1 MSVRHAILGLL
12 AQRPRHG
19 YELRAAFEAVVGG
32 DANWEVKP
40 AQIYT
45 TLERLE
51 DAGLVKRT
59 SDLGE
64 GDEPS
69 RRVYA
74 VTSTGQQALREWFD
88 SGITPEHQRDEFFV
102 KLMIG
107 LACGEADP
115 ARLIQTQRA
124 HLFQEL
130 HSATALRDSFDRQH
144 AIAQILLLDKAIMHL
159 EADLR
164 WLDITE
170 MRLDEVRGQPLP
182 EPAMRRR
189 GRPQKGD
196 RGSTHPPPGEAE
208 TQPARTRQE
217 KKR

>member
-12 AQRPRHG
+12 AQKPRHG
-19 YELRAAFEAVVGG
+19 YQLRSAFEAVIGG

-51 DAGLVKRT
+51 EAGLVERS

-69 RRVYA
+69 RRIYA
-74 VTSTGQQALREWFD
+74 LTVSGHKALMEWFA
-88 SGITPEHQRDEFFV
+88 SGVTPEHQRDEFFV
-102 KLMIG
+102 KLMVG
-107 LACGEADP
+107 LVCGEADP

-124 HLFQEL
+124 HLYQEL
-130 HSATALRDSFDRQH
+130 HAVTNQRDGYNPKTEM
-144 AIAQILLLDKAIMHL
+144 AQILLLDKSIMHL

-170 MRLDEVRGQPLP
+170 QRLDEVKGQPLP
-182 EPAMRRR
+182 EPEIRRR
-189 GRPQKGD
+189 GRP
-196 RGSTHPPPGEAE
+196 
-208 TQPARTRQE
+208 
-217 KKR
+217 KKRENEGVV

>member
-32 DANWEVKP
+32 DENWAVKP

-51 DAGLVKRT
+51 EAGLVQCK

-64 GDEPS
+64 GEEPS
-69 RRVYA
+69 RRIYA
-74 VTSTGQQALREWFD
+74 ITAQGNQALREWFA
-88 SGITPEHQRDEFFV
+88 SGVTPDHQHDEFFV
-102 KLMIG
+102 KLMVG
-107 LACGEADP
+107 LVCGEADP
-115 ARLIQTQRA
+115 ARLIQTQRL
-124 HLFQEL
+124 HLYREL
-130 HSATALRDSFDRQH
+130 NAATNLRNGYNPQ
-144 AIAQILLLDKAIMHL
+144 AEMAQILLLEKSIMHL

-170 MRLDEVRGQPLP
+170 QRLEEVKRQPLP
-182 EPAMRRR
+182 EPEIRRR
-189 GRPQKGD
+189 GRPRKVENEFSND
-196 RGSTHPPPGEAE
+196 
-208 TQPARTRQE
+208 
-217 KKR
+217 

>member
-1 MSVRHAILGLL
+1 MSVRNAILGLL
-12 AQRPRHG
+12 AQKPRHG

-51 DAGLVKRT
+51 EAGLVERT

-64 GDEPS
+64 GDEPA

-74 VTSTGQQALREWFD
+74 VTGSGREALAEWFA
-88 SGITPEHQRDEFFV
+88 SGVTPEHQRDEFFV
-102 KLMIG
+102 KLMVG
-107 LACGEADP
+107 LVSSEADP
-115 ARLIQTQRA
+115 AHLIQTQRA
-124 HLFQEL
+124 HLFREL
-130 HSATALRDSFDRQH
+130 HAATAQRDGYDPKTEM
-144 AIAQILLLDKAIMHL
+144 AQILLLDKSIMHL

-170 MRLDEVRGQPLP
+170 QRLDEVKGQPLP
-182 EPAMRRR
+182 EPEMRRR
-189 GRPQKGD
+189 GRPRKDQAG
-196 RGSTHPPPGEAE
+196 
-208 TQPARTRQE
+208 PA
-217 KKR
+217 

>member
-1 MSVRHAILGLL
+1 MSVRFAILGLL

-19 YELRAAFEAVVGG
+19 YELRAAFESVVGG

-51 DAGLVKRT
+51 QAGLVERT

-74 VTSTGQQALREWFD
+74 VTAAGHDVLMEWFTQSVPPD
-88 SGITPEHQRDEFFV
+88 HQRDEFFV
-102 KLMIG
+102 KLMVA
-107 LACGEADP
+107 LASGEADP
-115 ARLIQTQRA
+115 LHIIQIQRA
-124 HLFQEL
+124 YLYQEL
-130 HSATALRDSFDRQH
+130 HAATALRNQYKPH
-144 AIAQILLLDKAIMHL
+144 TEMAQILLLDKVTMHL

-164 WLDITE
+164 WLDMTE
-170 MRLDEVRGQPLP
+170 MRLDEVKLQPLAEP
-182 EPAMRRR
+182 EIRRR
-189 GRPQKGD
+189 GRPRK
-196 RGSTHPPPGEAE
+196 E
-208 TQPARTRQE
+208 TF
-217 KKR
+217 

>member
-1 MSVRHAILGLL
+1 MSVRYAILGLL
-12 AQRPRHG
+12 AQKPRHG
-19 YELRAAFEAVVGG
+19 YELRVAFEAIVGG

-51 DAGLVKRT
+51 EADLVERT

-74 VTSTGQQALREWFD
+74 VTGSGHAALTEWFAQ
-88 SGITPEHQRDEFFV
+88 GVTPDHQRDEFFV
-102 KLMIG
+102 KLMTA
-107 LACGEADP
+107 LVSGEGKLD
-115 ARLIQTQRA
+115 RIIQTQRA

-130 HSATALRDSFDRQH
+130 HAATTMRDSYDPLSEM
-144 AIAQILLLDKAIMHL
+144 AQILLLDKSIMHL

-164 WLDITE
+164 WLDIAE
-170 MRLDEVRGQPLP
+170 MRLEEVKGQPLP
-182 EPAMRRR
+182 EPEIRRR
-189 GRPQKGD
+189 GRPRKVITD
-196 RGSTHPPPGEAE
+196 SVDPP
-208 TQPARTRQE
+208 RQTAVSR
-217 KKR
+217 KQ

>member
-1 MSVRHAILGLL
+1 MSVRNAILGLL
-12 AQRPRHG
+12 AQKPRHG

-51 DAGLVKRT
+51 EAGLVERA

-74 VTSTGQQALREWFD
+74 VTESGREVLTEWFA

-107 LACGEADP
+107 LASGEADP
-115 ARLIQTQRA
+115 ARIIQTQRA
-124 HLFQEL
+124 HLYQDL
-130 HSATALRDSFDRQH
+130 HAATSLRNSYDPKM
-144 AIAQILLLDKAIMHL
+144 AMAQILLLDKAIMHL

-164 WLDITE
+164 WLDIIE
-170 MRLDEVRGQPLP
+170 QRLEEVKRQPLP
-182 EPAMRRR
+182 EPEIRPR
-189 GRPQKGD
+189 GRPRKNG
-196 RGSTHPPPGEAE
+196 THAAGPFHL
-208 TQPARTRQE
+208 E
-217 KKR
+217 K